1 MFYTREQAAEL
12 KLSEATEAL
21 KLITKQY
28 NLDKPLR
35 DCFQEVWPVLDE
47 LVNSILYLEDHIH
60 YLNDARYTAQNEAL
74 IDEVESN
81 PDIDE
86 LIEL

>member
-21 KLITKQY
+21 KQLTKEY
-28 NLDKPLR
+28 NIDKPITS
-35 DCFQEVWPVLDE
+35 EVWPILDD

-60 YLNDARYTAQNEAL
+60 FLNDARYTAQNEAL
-74 IDEVESN
+74 IDE
-81 PDIDE
+81 PDPDVDE
-86 LIEL
+86 LIEI

>member
-60 YLNDARYTAQNEAL
+60 YLNDARYTIQNEAL

-81 PDIDE
+81 SDIDE